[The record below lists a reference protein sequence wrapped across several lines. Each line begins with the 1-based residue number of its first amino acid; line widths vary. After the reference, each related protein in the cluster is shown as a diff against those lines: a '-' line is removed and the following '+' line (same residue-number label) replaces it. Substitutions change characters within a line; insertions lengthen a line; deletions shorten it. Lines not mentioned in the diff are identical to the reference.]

1 MEYNIVAITS
11 LKIKGAVFQII
22 VLHPIEPLLQLA
34 LLVQSGSCYGEKLA
48 SVENIKN
55 YSVAPYCED
64 FFLVFCERKKKDIP
78 DLGASSSPVRF
89 ITKALSSYKCLM
101 KHLQMIVL

>member
-48 SVENIKN
+48 SFENIKK
-55 YSVAPYCED
+55 YSVD

>member
-48 SVENIKN
+48 SFENIKK
-55 YSVAPYCED
+55 YSVD

-89 ITKALSSYKCLM
+89 ITKALSSNKCLM